1 MKHYTIEQWV
11 DYCRNLTEGEEREQM
26 HAHLADGCE
35 DCHRLWALSAKL
47 VVTCGAMKAIEVP
60 DYALRMA
67 RAIFPVR
74 IPERPRRG
82 SRLPVELIFDSFL
95 VPTPA
100 GLRATWQIGWQG
112 LYKAGECSVDLRIE
126 PELKSARA
134 AVIGQITNH
143 VTPTTEMSNLAV
155 SLRAGKEVIA
165 ETISNQFGEF
175 QMEYEQQSQLKLCI
189 HLRDSK
195 LIQVPLKTLTFDQPA
210 AKSRSSSK
218 KR

>member
-1 MKHYTIEQWV
+1 MNAF
-11 DYCRNLTEGEEREQM
+11 D
-26 HAHLADGCE
+26 
-35 DCHRLWALSAKL
+35 
-47 VVTCGAMKAIEVP
+47 VP

-82 SRLPVELIFDSFL
+82 SRLPVDLIFDSFL
-95 VPTPA
+95 VPAPA

-143 VTPTTEMSNLAV
+143 VTPAAEMSNLPV

-175 QMEYEQQSQLKLCI
+175 QMEYEQQSRLKLCI
-189 HLRDSK
+189 HLGDSK
-195 LIQVPLKTLTFDQPA
+195 LIQVPLKALTFDQPA

>member
-11 DYCRNLTEGEEREQM
+11 DYCRNLGEVEPRAQM
-26 HAHLADGCE
+26 HAHLAEGCK
-35 DCHRLWALSAKL
+35 DCHRLWAVSAKL
-47 VVTCGAMKAIEVP
+47 VATCGTMDAIEVP

-82 SRLPVELIFDSFL
+82 SRLPLELIFDSFL
-95 VPTPA
+95 VPVPA

-165 ETISNQFGEF
+165 ETISNAFGEF
-175 QMEYEQQSQLKLCI
+175 QMEYEQQSRLKLCI

>member
-11 DYCRNLTEGEEREQM
+11 DYSRGVGEAQQRTQM
-26 HAHLADGCE
+26 EAHLAGGCE
-35 DCHRLWALSAKL
+35 DCRRLRALSAKL
-47 VVTCGAMKAIEVP
+47 VAICSTMNTIEVP

-74 IPERPRRG
+74 IPDRPKRG
-82 SRLPVELIFDSFL
+82 NRLPIEAIFDSFL
-95 VPTPA
+95 VPAPA

-112 LYKAGECSVDLRIE
+112 LYRAGECSVDLRIE

-143 VTPTTEMSNLAV
+143 VSPATEMSNLPV

-165 ETISNQFGEF
+165 ETTSNRFGEF
-175 QMEYEQQSQLKLCI
+175 QMEYEQQAKLKLCI

-195 LIQVPLKTLTFDQPA
+195 LIQVPLKTLTSDQPA
-210 AKSRSSSK
+210 AKSRSSSR

>member
-11 DYCRNLTEGEEREQM
+11 DYCRNLGEVEPRAQM
-26 HAHLADGCE
+26 HVHLAEGCK
-35 DCHRLWALSAKL
+35 DCHRLWAVSAKL
-47 VVTCGAMKAIEVP
+47 VATCGTMDAIEVP

-82 SRLPVELIFDSFL
+82 SRLPLELIFDSFL
-95 VPTPA
+95 VPVPA

-165 ETISNQFGEF
+165 ETISNAFGEF
-175 QMEYEQQSQLKLCI
+175 QMEYEQQSRLKLCI